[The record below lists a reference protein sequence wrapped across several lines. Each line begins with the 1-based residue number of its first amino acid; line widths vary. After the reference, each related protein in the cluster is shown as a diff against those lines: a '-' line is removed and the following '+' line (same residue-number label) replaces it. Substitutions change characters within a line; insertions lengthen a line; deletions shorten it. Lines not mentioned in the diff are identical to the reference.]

1 MKLVQISFHFEYADR
16 IEALLEQHGVPH
28 FIRHPRVQGL
38 DVDGRQYGSK
48 VFPGHMMVIQARLDD
63 DRIEPLLETLEEFRT
78 DKTSHAHLEALVLP
92 VEQWIG
98 PADDQKAQQV
108 SPETQ
113 DQDGSEDH

>member
-16 IEALLEQHGVPH
+16 IEALLEQHEVPH

-98 PADDQKAQQV
+98 PEGDPDEG
-108 SPETQ
+108 PEPTEK
-113 DQDGSEDH
+113 ED